1 MRLINA
7 DRLMERLRNAA
18 AFYGHETSGDFDTG
32 RKLGLIEAEEKVAE
46 EPTVE
51 AEPVKHGRWIHHAGM
66 NSKCSC
72 CGRYFPVAEFEQ
84 RPFDVNF
91 CIHCGA
97 KMDGGD
103 ENA

>member
-1 MRLINA
+1 MRLIDA
-7 DRLMERLRNAA
+7 DEAVKRIAEEQDKA
-18 AFYGHETSGDFDTG
+18 TTG
-32 RKLGLIEAEEKVAE
+32 TEDVTYYRAIKIIREQPTIEAK
-46 EPTVE
+46 
-51 AEPVKHGRWIHHAGM
+51 PVKWGQWIHHAGM

-97 KMDGGD
+97 KMKGSDTK
-103 ENA
+103 A

>member
-1 MRLINA
+1 MRPIDA
-7 DRLMERLRNAA
+7 DALCAWLDDICYERGYYEKNTDYAEGFIEVSDMVKAA
-18 AFYGHETSGDFDTG
+18 
-32 RKLGLIEAEEKVAE
+32 
-46 EPTVE
+46 PTIE
-51 AEPVKHGRWIHHAGM
+51 AEPVRHGQWIHHAGM

-97 KMDGGD
+97 KMDGGISD
-103 ENA
+103 DN